1 MSTLVPQTFVEGI
14 AHNAEVAA
22 KSGSTYVVVIFG
34 ALAALFAGLNPQQ
47 QAALLSS
54 FPFLDGYVPIIAAV
68 VAFLVTKLKPSS
80 AVSSQTQALIDEIL
94 RLKTNPILVGAGL
107 PTIPS
112 PPTIPVP
119 AASISPTPGGV
130 TAMNTPFS
138 AAPRVIDIPLP
149 LGTTESQPIHIMIHQ
164 SL

>member
-94 RLKTNPILVGAGL
+94 RLKTNPVLIAAGL

-119 AASISPTPGGV
+119 ATSIASTVSSVTP
-130 TAMNTPFS
+130 MNTLFS
-138 AAPRVIDIPLP
+138 APPKVVDIPLP
-149 LGTTESQPIHIMIHQ
+149 IGTTELQPIHIMLHQ
-164 SL
+164 PS